1 MPLFKY
7 GEHLGR
13 TVATTVIDDNDF
25 VVKAGSEL
33 VEGIQ
38 TALDNLLGVEA
49 DDNDGKDRLIFHIT
63 TS

>member
-1 MPLFKY
+1 MPRFKY

-38 TALDNLLGVEA
+38 TPLDNLLGVEA